1 MKNFVRL
8 AEEKIDRYKKNRL
21 ISFSKKKNRNNKSEK
36 VRRISLSQFL
46 LFVRLI
52 LMIAMLGVL
61 GACATPA
68 RPGHMVP
75 ESALFPSYSPDSALR
90 NAIAISKAGGGEKT
104 NPLLVSKVGDKELHE
119 TLRLSLSQYGL
130 LSTSDVDALFRL
142 EVFLIE
148 LKQPRG
154 EGLTAIVDSVM
165 RYKLTRSGDD
175 QVVYDDII
183 TASYKATVGDALYGA
198 HRLKLANEGSIR
210 ANIAAF
216 LQHLHS
222 LNISKSPIQ

>member
-1 MKNFVRL
+1 LNQILTCVRL
-8 AEEKIDRYKKNRL
+8 
-21 ISFSKKKNRNNKSEK
+21 
-36 VRRISLSQFL
+36 VL
-46 LFVRLI
+46 LF
-52 LMIAMLGVL
+52 AMLGVL
-61 GACATPA
+61 SACATPA
-68 RPGHMVP
+68 QPGHMVP
-75 ESALFPSYSPDSALR
+75 ESALFPSYSPDSPLR

-119 TLRLSLSQYGL
+119 TLRLSLKQCGF
-130 LSTSDVDALFRL
+130 LSTSDVAAPFRL

-154 EGLTAIVDSVM
+154 GLTAIVDSVM

-183 TASYKATVGDALYGA
+183 TASYKATVGDAVYGP

-210 ANIAAF
+210 ANIATF
-216 LQHLHS
+216 LENLHS

>member
-1 MKNFVRL
+1 MG
-8 AEEKIDRYKKNRL
+8 KILTCLRL
-21 ISFSKKKNRNNKSEK
+21 IF
-36 VRRISLSQFL
+36 I
-46 LFVRLI
+46 
-52 LMIAMLGVL
+52 IAMLGVL
-61 GACATPA
+61 SACATPA

-75 ESALFPSYSPDSALR
+75 ESALFPSCSPDSPLR
-90 NAIAISKAGGGEKT
+90 NAIAISKVGGGEKT

-119 TLRLSLSQYGL
+119 TLQLSLEQFGF
-130 LSTSDVDALFRL
+130 LSTSDVAAPFRL

-210 ANIAAF
+210 ANIAVF